1 MGRKSRQK
9 KERRKVEHPTIFV
22 FDGTIRHYTEG
33 SMFSLRAQVTPNEWE
48 QMVKETIEYRI
59 FLECLKETAF
69 PILKERWSKVDDW
82 WRLQLGIAIDRMKE
96 LDPAIFLG
104 INHDGL
110 KAKFTEKIKKNAES
124 VVSDIKLLRETQNSF
139 GDLSQVD
146 VSEL

>member
-69 PILKERWSKVDDW
+69 PILKERWSKVD
-82 WRLQLGIAIDRMKE
+82 
-96 LDPAIFLG
+96 
-104 INHDGL
+104 GL